1 LPQCDELRRVVNA
14 VIKQYGKPDVVRIE
28 MARDL
33 EMNTKRYKEN
43 EMRQRKNQKAN
54 EEAIE
59 VFKQEV
65 GVLSAL
71 LRFSPSKHNT
81 LFI

>member
-1 LPQCDELRRVVNA
+1 
-14 VIKQYGKPDVVRIE
+14 

-59 VFKQEV
+59 VFKQEM
-65 GVLSAL
+65 GKKSIYF
-71 LRFSPSKHNT
+71 RS
-81 LFI
+81 

>member
-1 LPQCDELRRVVNA
+1 MHELRRVVNA

-43 EMRQRKNQKAN
+43 
-54 EEAIE
+54 
-59 VFKQEV
+59 
-65 GVLSAL
+65 
-71 LRFSPSKHNT
+71 
-81 LFI
+81 